1 MCCRPALWLSA
12 EGVLSPAGGGGLGS
26 VPVPKCALVQATCPL
41 CLAVLPAKQE
51 ARCCR
56 PPESSP
62 RSSSA
67 MGKTQRE
74 EDAGV
79 CLWGAVPG
87 CPWRGQRAAGRGRP
101 SASSTQGPQRAHC
114 MGKVLLGQPGSRA
127 GSRGLQTQFVA
138 RTPVQL
144 GVLI

>member
-1 MCCRPALWLSA
+1 M
-12 EGVLSPAGGGGLGS
+12 SPAGGGGLGS
-26 VPVPKCALVQATCPL
+26 VPVPKCVLVQATCLL

-74 EDAGV
+74 EGRCWGLLVGSSARVPVAGSESSRPRPS
-79 CLWGAVPG
+79 LGEQHAGAAACSLHG
-87 CPWRGQRAAGRGRP
+87 EGAAGAAGEQ
-101 SASSTQGPQRAHC
+101 SWEQRTADAVC
-114 MGKVLLGQPGSRA
+114 SQDSGAA
-127 GSRGLQTQFVA
+127 GCFD
-138 RTPVQL
+138 
-144 GVLI
+144 LILFEGFLAP